1 MFVVLCTL
9 IRQLTLEKTTEVVTN
24 GQSRDTSNIGHK
36 TQDEGKIK
44 PNNTENKKKISS
56 MDP

>member
-1 MFVVLCTL
+1 MYTLPSLFVVLCTH

-36 TQDEGKIK
+36 THDEGKIK
-44 PNNTENKKKISS
+44 PNNTENQ
-56 MDP
+56 